1 MVLVLTE
8 DGAELKLEFAFMVDS
23 PIALRNSFI
32 LVEVGITDYLNT
44 LLKVENALFK
54 GIKLLIAH

>member
-8 DGAELKLEFAFMVDS
+8 DGAELKLEFALMVDS

-32 LVEVGITDYLNT
+32 LVEVTITDYLNA
-44 LLKVENALFK
+44 LFKVENALFK
-54 GIKLLIAH
+54 GVQLLIAH